1 MASVERVTVTLPM
14 DLVRD
19 IDRREQDRGKFIA
32 EAVRWKKS
40 DVGIDFLV
48 SPDFGEWLNE
58 EATAINP
65 QTLKSLCYPEIV
77 ASKGRFAAISTGKYK
92 SMKVGFRLCYLGEIP
107 PVESPASTTA
117 TK

>member
-1 MASVERVTVTLPM
+1 MPEEDFQNLRFT
-14 DLVRD
+14 
-19 IDRREQDRGKFIA
+19 FIA

-77 ASKGRFAAISTGKYK
+77 ASKGRFAATSTGKYK
-92 SMKVGFRLCYLGEIP
+92 SMKVGFRLCYLGEILSA
-107 PVESPASTTA
+107 ESPASTTA